1 MGCIFCDIASGK
13 MEAHRIFEDEHV
25 TVFLDAFPVNAGHML
40 IVPKVHV
47 KDLSELDDALGGWL
61 FNVSKR
67 MAEASKKALG
77 AESANIVTAPA
88 TIEHFHLHVIPRYD
102 YDLMGLLA
110 DLDNKREL
118 PEEEMADIESKL
130 KKELAKIKKA

>member
-13 MEAHRIFEDEHV
+13 LDAHRIFEDEEV

-40 IVPKVHV
+40 VVPKKHV
-47 KDLSELDDALGGWL
+47 KGLSELDDRLGGRL
-61 FNVSKR
+61 FNISKR
-67 MAEASKKALG
+67 MAEASEKALG

-88 TIEHFHLHVIPRYD
+88 TIEHFHVHVIPRYD

-118 PEEEMADIESKL
+118 PDEEMTEIESKL
-130 KKELAKIKKA
+130 KKELARG

>member
-13 MEAHRIFEDEHV
+13 METHRVFEDEEV
-25 TVFLDAFPVNAGHML
+25 AVFLDAFPVNAGHML
-40 IVPKVHV
+40 VVPKKHV
-47 KDLSELDDALGGWL
+47 KGLSELDDELGGRL
-61 FNVSKR
+61 FNISKR
-67 MAEASKKALG
+67 MAEASEKALG

-88 TIEHFHLHVIPRYD
+88 TIEHFHVHVIPRYD

-118 PEEEMADIESKL
+118 PEEEMAEIESKL
-130 KKELAKIKKA
+130 KKELARV

>member
-13 MEAHRIFEDEHV
+13 MEAHRIFENEQI

-40 IVPKVHV
+40 IVPKRHV
-47 KDLSELDDALGGWL
+47 KDLSELDDELGGLL
-61 FNVSKR
+61 FSVSKR
-67 MAEASKKALG
+67 MAEISKKALG

-88 TIEHFHLHVIPRYD
+88 TIEHFHMHVIPRYD

-118 PEEEMADIESKL
+118 PEEEMAEIESKL
-130 KKELAKIKKA
+130 KKELTKKKE